1 MVGGLVVQGGVPSS
15 ITTIPPVTPPPTPA
29 EGAPSPDPNT
39 SVGGAHQRLGPFW
52 MEEPRWFWV
61 VATITFLLGVAL
73 FLVAVGFDRP

>member
-1 MVGGLVVQGGVPSS
+1 
-15 ITTIPPVTPPPTPA
+15 
-29 EGAPSPDPNT
+29 
-39 SVGGAHQRLGPFW
+39 